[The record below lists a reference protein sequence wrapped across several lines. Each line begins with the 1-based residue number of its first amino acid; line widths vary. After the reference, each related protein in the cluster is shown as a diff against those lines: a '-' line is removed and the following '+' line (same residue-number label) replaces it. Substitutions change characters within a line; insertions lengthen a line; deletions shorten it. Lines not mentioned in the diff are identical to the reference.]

1 MPTIGV
7 QASTIKNAFTEL
19 GTEETLRRVADLGY
33 RAIEMS
39 QVAMTPENVEAMR
52 RAQAERG
59 LRMAALS
66 ASMAPF
72 PGTAGESLTTTFDKI
87 VADCHTLGTTMLR
100 IGMLPITA
108 MGSKDTVLEFAE
120 QASTMAK
127 RLAEEGIDLYY
138 HNHHV
143 EFARL
148 DGRSMLDVIAETAPD
163 LGLELDVHW
172 IHRGGVD
179 PVKQLRQ
186 YAGRARLVH
195 LKDYRIGLMPQSA
208 IDAIAAGDM
217 SGFGAAFSGVVQ
229 FAEVGQ
235 GTLDWPAIVEQ
246 AVAGGAEF
254 LFVEQD
260 DTYGRDPFESLAMS
274 RDHLIS
280 LGYADL
286 F

>member
-7 QASTIKNAFTEL
+7 QASTIKHAFTEL

-33 RAIEMS
+33 RAIEIS
-39 QVAMTPENVEAMR
+39 QVPMTPENVDAMR
-52 RAQAERG
+52 RAQEERG
-59 LRMAALS
+59 LRIASLS
-66 ASMAPF
+66 AGMTPF
-72 PGTAGESLTTTFDKI
+72 PGTTGESLTTTFDKI
-87 VADCHTLGTTMLR
+87 VADCHTLGTTLLR

-108 MGSKDTVLEFAE
+108 MGSRDTVLAFAE
-120 QASTMAK
+120 EANVMAQ
-127 RLAEEGIDLYY
+127 RLRSEGIELYY

-143 EFARL
+143 EFARF
-148 DGRSMLDVIAETAPD
+148 DGRSMLDVIADTAPD
-163 LGLELDVHW
+163 VGLELDVHW

-179 PVKQLRQ
+179 PVKELRRH
-186 YAGRARLVH
+186 AGRVRMVH
-195 LKDYRIGLMPQSA
+195 LKDYRIGTVPQSA
-208 IDAIAAGDM
+208 IDAIVEGDA
-217 SGFGAAFSGVVQ
+217 SAFGTVFSGLVQ

-235 GTLDWPAIVEQ
+235 GTLDWPAIVEA

-274 RDHLIS
+274 RDHLVSI
-280 LGYADL
+280 GFGDL